1 MEIQKDIFAIHLEK
15 ALFFKKPVIIH
26 CYKAWEEIMEATK
39 KFPYTK
45 ILHGFHEGIALTE
58 RLVREG
64 FSFSVGEAILH
75 QKSKLAASIHHI
87 PIHRLFLETDESEIP
102 IDQIYQQT
110 AGILKLDVEILKKTI
125 YMNYLGIHRQ
135 KSDY

>member
-1 MEIQKDIFAIHLEK
+1 MEIQKEIFAIHLEK

-26 CYKAWEEIMEATK
+26 CYKGWEEIIEATK

-64 FSFSVGEAILH
+64 FAFSVGEAILH
-75 QKSKLAASIHHI
+75 QESKLAESIHHI
-87 PIHRLFLETDESEIP
+87 PINRLFLETDESAIP
-102 IDQIYQQT
+102 IDQIYRQT
-110 AGILKLDVEILKKTI
+110 ANILKLEVENLKQTI
-125 YMNYLGIHRQ
+125 YTNYVGIHQ
-135 KSDY
+135 P